1 MFIKT
6 HDLPLSG
13 EKMAMQRLS
22 LGALLAIAVVGVIA
36 SALGA
41 LMASYTFNNT
51 ATVRA
56 VGVSVYWYS
65 NRTSPVTA
73 IDWGN
78 IAPGGTATK
87 TIYVCNNGTLPITLS
102 MVTEQWSPTTATN
115 YITLNWNCTGQVL
128 SPGDVICAALTLSVS
143 QSISGITSFSFNI
156 VITGTEQ

>member
-1 MFIKT
+1 
-6 HDLPLSG
+6 
-13 EKMAMQRLS
+13 MAMQRIS
-22 LGALLAIAVVGVIA
+22 LGALLAIAAVGVIA

-56 VGVSVYWYS
+56 AGVSVYWYS

-78 IAPGGTATK
+78 IAPGETATK
-87 TIYVCNNGTLPITLS
+87 TIYLYNNGTIAVKLS
-102 MVTEQWSPTTATN
+102 MTTGQWSPATAAN
-115 YITLNWNCTGQVL
+115 YITVNWNCTGQIL
-128 SPGDVICAALTLSVS
+128 SPGAVVCAALTLNVS
-143 QSISGITSFSFNI
+143 QNISGITSFSFNI